1 MAALHGGWRGD
12 VARLVQLAWPIVLT
26 QLALMLMGTVDYMMV
41 GRAGVLEVGAV
52 MLGNVWKMGTL
63 MVGMGVIFGIAP
75 LVSQAHGAGD
85 GARAAL
91 ALQRGVVLG
100 LCLSVP
106 IALAW
111 LAARPVLVLLGQ
123 DPHISARA
131 ASYLHTQLVSL
142 PFFLVWMAQREYL
155 QGRGIV
161 LPTFFIAL
169 LVNALNAGLIWV
181 LIFGNLG
188 APALGAVG
196 AGWAT
201 STMQTLLPLLTWL
214 LIRRG
219 RLARDAWIPW
229 SRAALERRGLL
240 EILHL
245 GLPVA
250 LALLFEMW
258 AFQTMTLWAGHL
270 GPEPLAAHS
279 FVLNMASLSF
289 MVPLGI
295 ALAATTRVGNLI
307 GAGDRHAAQRAA
319 WVAFGLAGLAMGVF
333 GALYAL
339 FPRAW
344 SRLYTDE
351 AAVVLQA
358 AAVMPSVAA
367 FQVFDG
373 LQVVGGGILRGMGK
387 TRPPML
393 IHFLGFYGLGL
404 PLAWLLTFRADW
416 GLAGL
421 WWGLALGLFA
431 VAIAFVVWIAVRGP
445 AHAHALVARRAA
457 VDPRALPGSDTGE
470 G

>member
-1 MAALHGGWRGD
+1 MAAVREGWRGD
-12 VARLVQLAWPIVLT
+12 VARLSQLAWPIVLT

-41 GRAGVLEVGAV
+41 GRAGVREVGAV

-63 MVGMGVIFGIAP
+63 MAGMGVIFGIAP

-85 GARAAL
+85 GKRAGL

-100 LCLSVP
+100 LALSVP
-106 IALAW
+106 IGLSW
-111 LAARPVLVLLGQ
+111 LAVRPVLVRLGQ
-123 DPHISARA
+123 EPEIAARA
-131 ASYLHTQLVSL
+131 ASYLHTQIVSL

-169 LVNALNAGLIWV
+169 FVNVLNAGLNWV

-201 STMQTLLPLLTWL
+201 SSMQVLLPILTWL
-214 LIRRG
+214 WIRRARLCEGAWTPWG
-219 RLARDAWIPW
+219 RA
-229 SRAALERRGLL
+229 SFERAGLTQ
-240 EILHL
+240 ILHL

-250 LALLFEMW
+250 LALLLEMW
-258 AFQTMTLWAGHL
+258 AFQAMTLWAGHL
-270 GPEPLAAHS
+270 GAEPLAAHS

-319 WVAFGLAGLAMGVF
+319 WVAFGLAGFAMGVF

-339 FPRAW
+339 FPRVW
-344 SRLYTDE
+344 SRLYTDDL
-351 AAVVLQA
+351 AVVAQA
-358 AAVMPSVAA
+358 AAVLPIVAA

-387 TRPPML
+387 TRPPLL
-393 IHFLGFYGLGL
+393 IHCLGFWGLGL
-404 PLAWLLTFRADW
+404 PLSWLLTFRADL

-421 WWGLALGLFA
+421 WWGIALGLFA

-445 AHAHALVARRAA
+445 AHAHALVARA
-457 VDPRALPGSDTGE
+457 DPDSKH
-470 G
+470 

>member
-1 MAALHGGWRGD
+1 MTATAGGWRRD
-12 VARLVQLAWPIVLT
+12 VARLAQLAWPIVLT

-52 MLGNVWKMGTL
+52 MLGNVWKMGTVML
-63 MVGMGVIFGIAP
+63 GMGVIFGIAP

-85 GARAAL
+85 GRRSAL

-100 LCLSVP
+100 LCFALP
-106 IALAW
+106 IGAAW
-111 LAARPVLVLLGQ
+111 LGARKALLAFGQDAETAARASRYLL
-123 DPHISARA
+123 A
-131 ASYLHTQLVSL
+131 QLPSL

-169 LVNALNAGLIWV
+169 FVNALNAFLNWV

-188 APALGAVG
+188 APELGAVG

-201 STMQTLLPLLTWL
+201 CVMQILLPLLTW
-214 LIRRG
+214 G
-219 RLARDAWIPW
+219 WM
-229 SRAALERRGLL
+229 RAARLTEGAWTPWGRASFELSGLMEVL
-240 EILHL
+240 RL
-245 GLPVA
+245 GLPVG

-258 AFQTMTLWAGHL
+258 AFQTMTLWAGQL
-270 GPEPLAAHS
+270 GRVELAAHS
-279 FVLNMASLSF
+279 FVLNMASFSF

-307 GAGDRHAAQRAA
+307 GAGDRPAAQRAA
-319 WVAFGLAGLAMGVF
+319 WVAFAIAGGAMACF

-339 FPRAW
+339 APDPLV
-344 SRLYTDE
+344 RLYTDDAE
-351 AAVVLQA
+351 VIARA
-358 AAVMPSVAA
+358 AAVLPIVAA

-387 TRPPML
+387 TKPPMV

-404 PLAWLLTFRADW
+404 PLSWLLTFRLDH
-416 GLAGL
+416 GLAGV
-421 WWGLALGLFA
+421 WWGIALGLLA
-431 VAIAFVVWIAVRGP
+431 VAIAFVVWIAARGP
-445 AHAHALVARRAA
+445 AHARALVGGAA
-457 VDPRALPGSDTGE
+457 AGASGE
-470 G
+470 SQG

>member
-1 MAALHGGWRGD
+1 MAVREGWRGD
-12 VARLVQLAWPIVLT
+12 VARLSQLAWPIVLT

-41 GRAGVLEVGAV
+41 GRAGVSEVGAV

-63 MVGMGVIFGIAP
+63 MAGMGVIFGMAP

-85 GARAAL
+85 GTRAAL
-91 ALQRGVVLG
+91 TLQRGVVLAVLLSLPIG
-100 LCLSVP
+100 LS
-106 IALAW
+106 W
-111 LAARPVLVLLGQ
+111 LAARPALVYFGQ
-123 DPHISARA
+123 EPELAARA
-131 ASYLHTQLVSL
+131 AGYLHTQIVSL

-169 LVNALNAGLIWV
+169 LVNALNVLLNWV

-201 STMQTLLPLLTWL
+201 STMQVLLPLLTW
-214 LIRRG
+214 
-219 RLARDAWIPW
+219 AWIARARLGTGAWQPW
-229 SRAALERRGLL
+229 SRAALERAGLT
-240 EILHL
+240 EIVRL

-250 LALLFEMW
+250 MALLFEMW
-258 AFQTMTLWAGHL
+258 AFQAMTLWSGHL

-307 GAGDRHAAQRAA
+307 GVGDPHAAQRAA
-319 WVAFGLAGLAMGVF
+319 WVAFALAGLTMGGF
-333 GALYAL
+333 AALYAL
-339 FPRAW
+339 FPRAL

-351 AAVVLQA
+351 LAVVAQA
-358 AAVMPSVAA
+358 AAVLPIVAA

-387 TRPPML
+387 TRPQML
-393 IHFLGFYGLGL
+393 IYFVGFYGLGL
-404 PLAWLLTFRADW
+404 PLSWWLAFRAGL

-421 WWGLALGLFA
+421 WWGIALGLFA
-431 VAIAFVVWIAVRGP
+431 VAVAFVVWIAVRGP
-445 AHAHALVARRAA
+445 ALAHALVARS
-457 VDPRALPGSDTGE
+457 PPGH
-470 G
+470 

>member
-1 MAALHGGWRGD
+1 MAGARTGWRGD
-12 VARLVQLAWPIVLT
+12 VARLLQLAWPIVLT

-41 GRAGVLEVGAV
+41 GRAGVLEIGAV

-63 MVGMGVIFGIAP
+63 MVGMGVIFGLAP

-85 GARAAL
+85 GARAGL

-100 LCLSVP
+100 LVLSVP
-106 IALAW
+106 IGLAW
-111 LAARPVLVLLGQ
+111 LAARPVLVHLGQ
-123 DPHISARA
+123 DPQIAARA
-131 ASYLHTQLVSL
+131 ASYLHTQIVSL

-161 LPTFFIAL
+161 LPTFFLAL
-169 LVNALNAGLIWV
+169 LVNALNAGLNWV

-201 STMQTLLPLLTWL
+201 CTMQVALPFLTWL
-214 LIRRG
+214 WIRRA
-219 RLARDAWIPW
+219 RLAEGAWTPW
-229 SRAALERRGLL
+229 SRAALDRRGLG
-240 EILHL
+240 EVLHL

-250 LALLFEMW
+250 LALLLEMW
-258 AFQTMTLWAGHL
+258 AFQTMTLWSGAL

-307 GAGDRHAAQRAA
+307 GAGDPHAAQRAA
-319 WVAFGLAGLAMGVF
+319 WTAFALAGLAMACF

-339 FPRAW
+339 CPRAL
-344 SRLYTDE
+344 SRLYTDDP
-351 AAVVLQA
+351 ALIARA
-358 AAVMPSVAA
+358 AAVLPIAAA

-387 TRPPML
+387 TKPPLL

-404 PLAWLLTFRADW
+404 PLAWFLTFRAGL

-421 WWGLALGLFA
+421 WWGIALGLFA
-431 VAIAFVVWIAVRGP
+431 VAVAFVVWIALRGP
-445 AHAHALVARRAA
+445 AHVHARLVRPPPQ
-457 VDPRALPGSDTGE
+457 DPGALPGSQSPQG
-470 G
+470 

>member
-1 MAALHGGWRGD
+1 MTSMREGWRND
-12 VARLVQLAWPIVLT
+12 VARLCQLAWPIVLT

-41 GRAGVLEVGAV
+41 GRAGVHEVGAV

-63 MVGMGVIFGIAP
+63 MFGMGVIFGTAP

-91 ALQRGVVLG
+91 TFQRGIVLALA
-100 LCLSVP
+100 LCVP
-106 IALAW
+106 IGLSW
-111 LAARPVLVLLGQ
+111 LAARPMLERFGQ
-123 DPHISARA
+123 DPQIAARA
-131 ASYLHTQLVSL
+131 AAYLHTQLPSL

-161 LPTFFIAL
+161 LPTFAIAIAVNGLNAL
-169 LVNALNAGLIWV
+169 LNWV

-201 STMQTLLPLLTWL
+201 CTMQVLLPLFTWAW
-214 LIRRG
+214 IRRA
-219 RLARDAWIPW
+219 RLADGAWMPW
-229 SRAALERRGLL
+229 GRAAFERRGLL

-250 LALLFEMW
+250 LALLLEMW
-258 AFQTMTLWAGHL
+258 AFQTMTLWSGRL

-319 WVAFGLAGLAMGVF
+319 WVAFGLAGSAMGGF

-339 FPRAW
+339 FPSALA
-344 SRLYTDE
+344 RLYTDDAALVALT
-351 AAVVLQA
+351 AAVLPIA
-358 AAVMPSVAA
+358 AA

-393 IHFLGFYGLGL
+393 IHFLGFWGLGL
-404 PLAWLLTFRADW
+404 PLSWLLTFRGDL

-421 WWGLALGLFA
+421 WWGIALGLFA
-431 VAIAFVVWIAVRGP
+431 VAVAFVIWVAVRGP
-445 AHAHALVARRAA
+445 AHAHALHGTRDA
-457 VDPRALPGSDTGE
+457 GSSIG
-470 G
+470 GG